1 MRDDARESAAA
12 AEGGTDEVARREEEV
27 LGALSGVCEQCS
39 GKQVV
44 QMGFV
49 QDLLVKGKAGLSVSC
64 SITSS
69 LHAIFWPKC
78 YLLL

>member
-1 MRDDARESAAA
+1 MAAVAAA
-12 AEGGTDEVARREEEV
+12 AGGTVELARREEEV

-49 QDLLVKGKAGLSVSC
+49 QDLVVKGKAG
-64 SITSS
+64 
-69 LHAIFWPKC
+69 W
-78 YLLL
+78 